1 MEPKPELKP
10 ASREAS
16 TLATIVLASVGL
28 VLLAFS
34 LSNFLR
40 LHTAAGMK
48 LLGFSLFVFGGC
60 FDPVNWLW
68 LWLPFTFSEIVQPS
82 KYSRYIWPFV
92 LIGFIC
98 IAIGWYG
105 DGWLF
110 EPPKKP

>member
-1 MEPKPELKP
+1 MEPKPDLKP

-16 TLATIVLASVGL
+16 LLAAIVLAIAGTIC
-28 VLLAFS
+28 LAFS
-34 LSNFLR
+34 LYYFLHLR
-40 LHTAAGMK
+40 TATGLK
-48 LLGFSLFVFGGC
+48 LLGFSQWILGGC

-68 LWLPFTFSEIVQPS
+68 LWLPFTFSEIVQSP
-82 KYSRYIWPFV
+82 KCSRYVWPFM

-98 IAIGWYG
+98 IVIGWYG